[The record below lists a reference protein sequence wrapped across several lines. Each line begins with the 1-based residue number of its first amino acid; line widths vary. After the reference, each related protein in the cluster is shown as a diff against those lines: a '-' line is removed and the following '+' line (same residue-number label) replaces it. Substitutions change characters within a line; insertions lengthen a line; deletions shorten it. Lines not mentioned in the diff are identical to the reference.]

1 MRYKKRGCCSHIT
14 EAVYILIF
22 ARISKDN
29 KVHSFYTNFRAP
41 LVLKLNKSM
50 LLSRI
55 TKLTPYQKGLMEKRQ
70 SSFLALCFYS
80 IIHV

>member
-1 MRYKKRGCCSHIT
+1 MDCGSDNT
-14 EAVYILIF
+14 GAVYILIF

-29 KVHSFYTNFRAP
+29 NIHAFYFLAP

-50 LLSRI
+50 LLQRI
-55 TKLTPYQKGLMEKRQ
+55 TRLTLYQKGLMEKRQ
-70 SSFLALCFYS
+70 SSFLELYFYS